1 MRSRLQSAF
10 RFAGLTLLLTAAA
23 MLEPSVAR
31 AQFPTEPP
39 QAGELRPL
47 PFPEVQQ
54 VTLQNG
60 LTLLVVE
67 NHRLPILSVRLSMRA
82 GSRDDPSG
90 MEGLASMVGELMTKG
105 TPRRTADQIAAEIE
119 GVGGSLSAGAGA
131 DFFSVF
137 TTVLSENA
145 ELAFDLMSD
154 VLLNATY
161 PDEELELART
171 RTLSALQVEK
181 SDPGSLAGR
190 YFQKA
195 LYGDH
200 PYGRQPTEESTRS
213 LTREAVRSWA
223 GTHLKPRGS
232 LLVLA
237 GDVAMSDARRL
248 AERYLGAWRGT
259 APNVRYASPPSL
271 RPTAITLV
279 HRPGSAQSNIL
290 VGNLA
295 TRPIGDGTY
304 YAVEVA
310 NKVLGGGAD
319 ARLFMILREEKGWTY
334 GAYSGVPTR
343 KDGGYFQAS
352 AEVRTPV
359 TDSAL
364 VELMHQIRRVRTE
377 AIADSEMAAA
387 KGYLVGSYPLDI
399 QTPQQIASQ
408 VASAILLDRGIDFV
422 RTYGQ
427 KVDAVTPT
435 QATTAARRVFQPD
448 SAVIVVVG
456 DGQALYDKLRVIAP
470 VSVIDVEGKPL
481 AAADLTPKATALAMD
496 LEQLVSRRD
505 SFAMMVQGN
514 AMGSAVTEIVRD
526 GKDVTVTELVSVA
539 VMGMRQETRATLAVG
554 PIVMKT
560 ADQTLEFR
568 GQKAETHLV
577 YAEGRVSGTAQT
589 PQPTG
594 EIETAEIDTEVL
606 AGVLDDS
613 AVQGLLPAFPL
624 AEGAAFTVNV
634 FRGGEG
640 SVAPLSFKVAGVEDV
655 TVPAGTFSV
664 FRVEMTGGQQPAT
677 LYVTRESPRR
687 VVKIVPVGQPVS
699 LDLVK

>member
-1 MRSRLQSAF
+1 MRSRVTSTHRVAKF
-10 RFAGLTLLLTAAA
+10 TLLLAAGALVAPTTAQ
-23 MLEPSVAR
+23 

-39 QAGELRPL
+39 TAGALRPL

-54 VTLQNG
+54 VKLRNG

-67 NHRLPILSVRLSMRA
+67 NHRLPILSIRISMRA
-82 GSRDDPSG
+82 GSRDDPAG

-161 PDEELELART
+161 PEEELELART

-200 PYGRQPTEESTRS
+200 PYGRQPTEESTTA
-213 LTREAVRSWA
+213 LTRDAVRSWA
-223 GTHLKPRGS
+223 SAHLKPEGS

-237 GDVAMSDARRL
+237 GDITMAEARRL
-248 AERYLGAWRGT
+248 AERYLGGWRGAT
-259 APNVRYASPPSL
+259 PNVRYASPPPP

-279 HRPGSAQSNIL
+279 HRPGSAQSNIR

-319 ARLFMILREEKGWTY
+319 ARLFMILREDKGWTY

-343 KDGGYFQAS
+343 KDGGYFQAT

-364 VELMHQIRRVRTE
+364 VELLRQIRRVRTE
-377 AIADSEMAAA
+377 VIPDSEMTAA

-427 KVDAVTPT
+427 KVDAVTAT
-435 QATTAARRVFQPD
+435 QAMAAARRVLRPD
-448 SAVIVVVG
+448 SAVVVVVG
-456 DGQALYDKLRVIAP
+456 DGQALYDKLRAIAP
-470 VSVIDVEGKPL
+470 VSIIDVEGKAL
-481 AAADLTPKATALAMD
+481 AVADLTPKATALALD
-496 LEQLVSRRD
+496 LDQLVSRRD
-505 SFAMMVQGN
+505 SFAMIVQGN
-514 AMGSAVTEIVRD
+514 EMGSAVQEVVRE
-526 GKDVTVTELVSVA
+526 GRDVTITQTMSLA
-539 VMGMRQETRATLAVG
+539 VMGVRQEMQATLAVS
-554 PIVMKT
+554 PIVMRT
-560 ADQTLEFR
+560 LDQSMEFGGR
-568 GQKAETHLV
+568 RAETHLV
-577 YAEGRVSGTAQT
+577 YADGRVTGSAQT

-594 EIETAEIDTEVL
+594 EVQTTEVDSEVL
-606 AGVLDDS
+606 AGVLDDNT
-613 AVQGLLPAFPL
+613 VQALLPAFPL
-624 AEGAAFTVNV
+624 AEGAEFTVNV
-634 FRGGEG
+634 FRAGEG
-640 SVAPLSFKVAGVEDV
+640 SVAPLTFTVVGVEDV
-655 TVPAGTFSV
+655 TVPAGTFTV
-664 FRVEMTGGQQPAT
+664 FRVEVTGGQLPAT
-677 LYVTRESPRR
+677 FYVTRDAPRR
-687 VVKIVPVGQPVS
+687 VVKFAPTGQPVS
-699 LDLVK
+699 MELAK

>member
-1 MRSRLQSAF
+1 MRSRLPNAF
-10 RFAGLTLLLTAAA
+10 RLAGLTLLLAAA
-23 MLEPSVAR
+23 AILGPPVAH

-39 QAGELRPL
+39 PGGELRPL

-54 VTLQNG
+54 VKLRNG

-67 NHRLPILSVRLSMRA
+67 NRRLPILSIRLSMRA
-82 GSRDDPSG
+82 GSREDPKG

-105 TPRRTADQIAAEIE
+105 TPRRTADQVAAEIE
-119 GVGGSLSAGAGA
+119 GVGGSLSAAAGA

-145 ELAFDLMSD
+145 EMAFDLMSD

-161 PDEELELART
+161 PEDELELART

-181 SDPGSLAGR
+181 SSPGSLAGR
-190 YFQKA
+190 YFQQA

-200 PYGRQPTEESTRS
+200 PYGRQPTEESTKD
-213 LTREAVRSWA
+213 LTREAVRNWA
-223 GTHLKPRGS
+223 GAHLGPEGS

-237 GDVAMSDARRL
+237 GDITLADGRRL
-248 AERYLGAWRGT
+248 AEQYLGNWRGK
-259 APNVRYASPPSL
+259 APTVRYASPPPP

-279 HRPGSAQSNIL
+279 HRPGSSQSNIL

-310 NKVLGGGAD
+310 NKVLGGGVD
-319 ARLFMILREEKGWTY
+319 ARLFMILREQKSWTY

-352 AEVRTPV
+352 AEVRTTV

-364 VELMHQIRRVRTE
+364 VELMGQIRRIRTE
-377 AIADSEMAAA
+377 AIPDSEMAAA

-435 QATTAARRVFQPD
+435 QAMAAARRVFRPD
-448 SAVIVVVG
+448 SAVVVVVG
-456 DGQALYDKLRVIAP
+456 DGQALYDKLRAIAP
-470 VSVIDVEGKPL
+470 VTVIDVEGKPL
-481 AAADLTPKATALAMD
+481 AAENLTPKATALALNLD
-496 LEQLVSRRD
+496 QVVSRRD
-505 SFAMMVQGN
+505 SFAMVVQGN
-514 AMGSAVTEIVRD
+514 AMGSVVTETVRD
-526 GKDVTVTELVSVA
+526 GDDVIISELVSLA
-539 VMGMRQETRATLAVG
+539 VMGMRQESRATLAVG

-560 ADQTLEFR
+560 VDQTMDLR

-577 YAEGRVSGTAQT
+577 YAGGRVSGTAQT

-606 AGVLDDS
+606 AGVLDDNV
-613 AVQGLLPAFPL
+613 VQGLLPAFPL
-624 AEGAAFTVNV
+624 AEGAEFTVNV

-640 SVAPLSFKVAGVEDV
+640 SVAPLTFKVAAVEDV

-664 FRVEMTGGQQPAT
+664 FRIEMTGGQQPAT
-677 LYVTRESPRR
+677 FYVTRDTPRR
-687 VVKIVPVGQPVS
+687 VVKMVPAGQPVS
-699 LDLVK
+699 LELVK